1 MLKLPAFKHFQ
12 FEDGRAVTVYQDDAK
27 FWRFYLLA
35 DFPQVRV
42 LETGEP
48 VFLLTEYKFSDQSRE
63 ENPDLPRGGGYL
75 VFDAELRVEKTDYDT
90 IVEELQSWVEGEW
103 ERLKQGP
110 DDRIRTLKYNSVMK
124 DTLGAHWGNAGH
136 HGGARANE
144 RVESE
149 TSLTMPGTGE
159 APPPMDAEA
168 PTVEIGEPLWTEGVV
183 KMNAPSAPGLVNGVI
198 GERKASLV
206 GNNVAAFSLDL
217 LPDGATL
224 MRKTLVNE
232 DGSGATNL
240 TLIQVE
246 YNLKMLAKLP
256 PARLYIKFNTAS
268 VYHAMQELF
277 HEHDSSGCDDDY
289 FTSETMMSTAI
300 EAGLLTVKV
309 DMGGITD
316 EDLQE
321 TLISQAMQQTRQL
334 LTDRFAK
341 KERAPMEEW
350 ADEDVQNSGR
360 EIYRLKRVQE
370 VDMTD
375 FEMDMAIEPTI
386 EYEVAPQG
394 TLATF
399 LRDEDMSPYVRTVDL
414 DDDFF
419 KTLSLSA
426 RAFANWADDDVAF
439 VELHVEYG
447 DLGNSST
454 FGTGENLKTQSF
466 TFTPEDTEPKKWDPA
481 LIDGNRQFRYR
492 WRVGFEGREPTEWV
506 NEGLTTTRN
515 LNVSVETPGKLDV
528 EVTGVGLDF
537 ANVIDAVLVHMTYGT
552 GSDRIANSVLLTA
565 DSVSD
570 RWSQVLYRDYDEA
583 ISYEVEYLLKTGKTI
598 KSQHLTDGPTQ
609 NILVPRPDIDV
620 LDVTLLPAGNWNNV
634 IQAVASLRYSDADN
648 SYHADAQ
655 YLFKGAREF
664 KKWAV
669 LQLNPDYKEFE
680 YKVLATFENGDTQET
695 DWMPRQGDEAVPV
708 RIEGPPRLEVK
719 VTGAVLD
726 YASTTLVKI
735 DLRYEDADGDISD
748 LASYSLQ
755 KPEDVYTWSV
765 PIREDGP
772 RNYFHK
778 ITYYPVQGDPVERD
792 EVETDTEL
800 IVVPRYSIPKVG
812 ADFNPVLQN
821 FAITP
826 AIEVNLTYDDE
837 ERGVSERM
845 TLVFT
850 EKQRQSWHIPVADEA
865 PRGYVMTIT
874 WFYPDGASA
883 ESTPVTLEKPSVLLP
898 PAPPQEIG

>member
-1 MLKLPAFKHFQ
+1 MLTLPAFKHFQ
-12 FEDGRAVTVYQDDAK
+12 FDDGRAVTVYQDDAK

-35 DFPQVRV
+35 DFPQVRQ
-42 LETGEP
+42 LSNGDP

-75 VFDAELRVEKTDYDT
+75 VFDAELRVEPDHYST
-90 IVEELQSWVEGEW
+90 IVDELQSWVETEW
-103 ERLKQGP
+103 ERLKSGP
-110 DDRIRTLKYNSVMK
+110 NDRVRILRYNSVMR
-124 DTLGAHWGNAGH
+124 DTLGDQWSGTGH
-136 HGGARANE
+136 HGGERASE
-144 RVESE
+144 RVASG
-149 TSLTMPGTGE
+149 TTLVMPGTGA
-159 APPPMDAEA
+159 APPPADAPA
-168 PTVEIGEPLWTEGVV
+168 PKVEIGEPLWTEGVV
-183 KMNAPSAPGLVNGVI
+183 KMNAPSSPGLVNGVI

-217 LPDGATL
+217 TPDGAVL
-224 MRKTLVNE
+224 MRKTLVDE
-232 DGSGATNL
+232 DDQGNMTGGTNL

-334 LTDRFAK
+334 LTERFAK
-341 KERAPMEEW
+341 KERAPLEEW

-360 EIYRLKRVQE
+360 EIYRLKRVQD

-375 FEMDMAIEPTI
+375 FEMDMAIEPTT

-399 LRDEDMSPYVRTVDL
+399 LRDADDQDMSRFVRRVDL

-426 RAFANWADDDVAF
+426 RAFANWEEDDVAF

-447 DLGNSST
+447 EGAD
-454 FGTGENLKTQSF
+454 LKTQSF
-466 TFTPEDTEPKKWDPA
+466 TFTPDDTEPKEWDPA
-481 LIDGNRQFRYR
+481 LIDGNREFSYR

-506 NEGLTTTRN
+506 DEGKTTTRN

-528 EVTGVGLDF
+528 EITGVGLDF
-537 ANVIDAVLVHMTYGT
+537 ANVVDAVLVHLTYGT
-552 GSDRIANSVLLTA
+552 GDERIANSVLLTEN
-565 DSVSD
+565 SLSD
-570 RWSQVLYRDYDEA
+570 RWSQVLYRPYDEA

-598 KSQHLTDGPTQ
+598 KAQDATDGPTQ
-609 NILVPRPDIDV
+609 NIIIARPDIDV
-620 LDVTLLPAGNWNNV
+620 LDLTLVPAGNWGDV
-634 IQAVASLRYSDADN
+634 IQAVASLRYVDTDH
-648 SYHADAQ
+648 SYHRDAQ
-655 YLFKGAREF
+655 FLFKGSGEF

-669 LQLNPDYKEFE
+669 LQLDADKKTFE
-680 YKVLATFENGDTQET
+680 YKVLATFQNGDTQET
-695 DWMPRQGDEAVPV
+695 EWMPKEGDQAIPV
-708 RIEGPPRLEVK
+708 KVEGPPRLDVK

-726 YASTTLVKI
+726 YASTTLVKV
-735 DLRYEDADGDISD
+735 DLRYEDTETGEGDV
-748 LASYSLQ
+748 ASFSLQ
-755 KPEDVYTWSV
+755 KPDDVYAWSV

-772 RNYFHK
+772 RSYFYK
-778 ITYYPVQGDPVERD
+778 ITYYPVQGNPVERD
-792 EVETDTEL
+792 EEETDTEL

-821 FAITP
+821 FTNTP
-826 AIEVNLTYDDE
+826 AIEVNLAYDDE
-837 ERGVSERM
+837 ERGVHERM

-850 EKQRQSWHIPVADEA
+850 DKERQSWHIPVADDA
-865 PRGYVMTIT
+865 PRAYVMTVT
-874 WFYPDGASA
+874 WFYPDGSQQS
-883 ESTPVTLEKPSVLLP
+883 STPVTLEKPSVLLP
-898 PAPPQEIG
+898 PAPRQEVA